1 MLPFGGSLNQQE
13 PATAGAA
20 AGAGNGH
27 GDGHGGNGHGGN
39 GHGNGSGNGGNG
51 NGHGPAP
58 VGGYSLAPGV
68 AAHTVTEVEVVSAR
82 LRTDST
88 VSKADL
94 ARLKGYTGDA
104 CGECGSFTMV
114 RNGSCLKCDS
124 CGQTSGCS

>member
-13 PATAGAA
+13 PAPVAMAGH
-20 AGAGNGH
+20 AGNG
-27 GDGHGGNGHGGN
+27 GGGGHGGNGH
-39 GHGNGSGNGGNG
+39 SNG

-58 VGGYSLAPGV
+58 AGGYSVAPGV
-68 AAHTVTEVEVVSAR
+68 IAGATHTVTEVEVVSAR